1 MPAQNVE
8 IVFVI
13 DTSDSMQPY
22 INALKKNLER
32 LILPLQQ
39 SGLNVRFGLVSH
51 SVTGKGIYSIAFL
64 KPCTATSLKKFYS
77 GQYNIDDFFTGD
89 TKKFLNILDSLSTR
103 GDEDTPLALDFALD
117 FPFGPLSST
126 RRVVAF
132 FSDERIEDG
141 EMAPGWQ
148 SIIPKLV
155 DKAMARKIML
165 FGYIPESPA
174 ALQLSEAERSEMMFW
189 DCRDINQI
197 DFAKLLSGMGKSI
210 SLSTIQATNEP
221 SYSKALFGQDKWVD
235 TRPDPNFHD
244 KH

>member
-22 INALKKNLER
+22 IDALKSNLER

-39 SGLNVRFGLVSH
+39 SGLNVRFGLVAH
-51 SVTGKGIYSIAFL
+51 SVTGENIYTISFL
-64 KPCTATSLKKFYS
+64 KPCSSAFLKSFYE
-77 GQYNIDDFFTGD
+77 GQYDIDDFFTD
-89 TKKFLNILDSLSTR
+89 DPRHFISVLDGLVTQ
-103 GDEDTPLALDFALD
+103 GGEHTPMGLDFALD
-117 FPFGPLSST
+117 YPFGPLSST

-141 EMAPGWQ
+141 EMAPGWEDKI
-148 SIIPKLV
+148 SKLV

-174 ALQLSEAERSEMMFW
+174 ALQLSEAERSEMTFW
-189 DCRDINQI
+189 DCRDIHQI
-197 DFAKLLSGMGKSI
+197 DFAKLLAGMGKSI
-210 SLSTIQATNEP
+210 SVSSIQATGEP
-221 SYSKALFGQDKWVD
+221 DYPKALFDQDKWYD
-235 TRPDPNFHD
+235 AQADPDFHD
-244 KH
+244 K